1 MANAQY
7 DLILNLR
14 DNAGKTLKELKK
26 ELANLSKEFHKAEI
40 GSEEFVRAG
49 QDILKVEKNVKKV
62 SNAFRDQERQI
73 HSATRAVAQYR
84 AGLARMGRLDRK
96 IASPIGG
103 ATDIFG
109 SPAQLQAMRQAQA
122 ETERIAREYRRVETA
137 ARRAKEEAV
146 ELFRIGMKAR
156 QTGDFTGTGS
166 VIASPLRGRANQAG
180 SPANR
185 DFVANR
191 RSAPRIEV
199 GSFRAV
205 EIKLE
210 TLRDKAS
217 RVKPDTEAWKKLQRQ
232 LKQTEDTMARMEK
245 KRIPRGQRAM
255 GMAKGGAK
263 ALGRGLSGA
272 GAAALAGGGIGTTI
286 GSGIGMMVGGPL
298 GGLAGAGIGQAVDQM
313 GAMAAKAVES
323 YNAVERMKRG
333 LAMASVDAADFAES
347 NALVRESSQKL
358 LMPLEKT
365 YKHFSQLRVNTKQFG
380 MSAKETQKIL
390 EGTALAVSSTG
401 GSMEDVDGAM
411 RAVVQIFSKGTV
423 QAEELRGQLGE
434 RFPGAVVKFAAAN
447 KMSMQELQ
455 DGLKKGQ
462 IGIAEFV
469 NFAKQNYDDYSEFAE
484 QLATAP
490 EYAARRAEIAI
501 EQMSIQIGK
510 SFAPLGLEFQQLF
523 ADAMTA
529 INNFMVENKDAIDTF
544 VRDLQIVIRRLS
556 DFAGFVAKIAGEI
569 AGFLAPA
576 IDMMRELLGLKGAG
590 EFTAKAQ
597 ALDVQIGAL
606 EEKRSK
612 ATDTRTRNNLGQRLN
627 ALRSQRNKALTDAEN
642 AAADETQQA
651 VNRTTDSATG
661 DKTYSFG
668 GAPDNPLDPNFKS
681 GGNATG
687 GGKQRVDMTQKM
699 ATLQEKIRKIKMG
712 IAKEDGTGNELLL
725 VRAEAEADIFGIN
738 EKQMLPREKAAA
750 IAEIKNQLTIDEIEF
765 IKRQGEELAKN
776 ILLEQ
781 ERKDAIAQA
790 LFDQKVAAGEVSEVE
805 AAIAEFTRQ
814 QLEDKKEFMKLKPT
828 PEQVAAFESGQAAAA
843 GNFAAPGTLKAK
855 MKDLESEMET
865 MTKFDTMAIK
875 TADTFE
881 QEFGSAISSVIQ
893 GTSSMKDALG
903 NMFANMSKMFAD
915 MVAQMIAKWATLQL
929 IKGLG
934 SMFGGGAPAVA
945 GAANG
950 AVWSGGFQPFSAN
963 AIKPFANGGI
973 VKGPTLGLVGEGK
986 YNEAVVPLPDGK
998 KIPVEMGKNAG
1009 GNVSSSVVVNINNS
1023 GGSDSSTSG
1032 SQGNQLAKGIEGAV
1046 KDVIMRE
1053 MRPGGM
1059 IASRK

>member
-1 MANAQY
+1 MADASYQIRLMMAGNAS
-7 DLILNLR
+7 
-14 DNAGKTLKELKK
+14 KTIKELK
-26 ELANLSKEFHKAEI
+26 
-40 GSEEFVRAG
+40 
-49 QDILKVEKNVKKV
+49 QDVKKLTGELGDLQQGTQKFTKTAEKLYNTKKDLDSV
-62 SNAFRDQERQI
+62 TNAVRNQRREM
-73 HSATRAVAQYR
+73 AEAQR
-84 AGLARMGRLDRK
+84 SVEALARAYAKAGEAQKRAIANFRMGMGARNA
-96 IASPIGG
+96 IPGVASPIR
-103 ATDIFG
+103 G
-109 SPAQLQAMRQAQA
+109 SA
-122 ETERIAREYRRVETA
+122 
-137 ARRAKEEAV
+137 
-146 ELFRIGMKAR
+146 G
-156 QTGDFTGTGS
+156 
-166 VIASPLRGRANQAG
+166 QAG

-185 DFVANR
+185 DFVASR
-191 RSAPRIEV
+191 RSAPKIEI
-199 GSFRAV
+199 GSYRAL
-205 EIKLE
+205 EIKLD
-210 TLRDKAS
+210 TLRDKAN
-217 RVKPDTEAWKKLQRQ
+217 RIKPDTEAWKRLQRN

-255 GMAKGGAK
+255 GVAKGGAK

-490 EYAARRAEIAI
+490 EYASRRAEIAV

-529 INNFMVENKDAIDTF
+529 INNFMIENKAAIDTF

-556 DFAGFVAKIAGEI
+556 DFAGFVAKIAGQI

-576 IDMMRELLGLKGAG
+576 IDMMRELLGLKGAN

-597 ALDVQIGAL
+597 ALDVQIAAL
-606 EEKRSK
+606 EEKKSK
-612 ATDTRTRNNLGQRLN
+612 ATDNRTRNNLGQRLN
-627 ALRSQRNKALTDAEN
+627 TLRNQRNKALTDAEN

-651 VNRTTDSATG
+651 VNRTTDAATG

-699 ATLQEKIRKIKMG
+699 ATLQERIRKIKMG
-712 IAKEDGTGNELLL
+712 IAKEDGTGNQLLL
-725 VRAEAEADIFGIN
+725 MRAEAEADILAIN

-765 IKRQGEELAKN
+765 IKRQGAELAKN
-776 ILLEQ
+776 ILLEE

-790 LFDQKVAAGEVSEVE
+790 LFDQKVASGEISEQE
-805 AAIAEFTRQ
+805 AAIAAFVNQ
-814 QLEDKKEFMKLKPT
+814 QLEDRKEFLKLKPT
-828 PEQVAAFESGQAAAA
+828 KEQLEEFDSSQGEAK

-934 SMFGGGAPAVA
+934 SMFGGGVGIDAK
-945 GAANG
+945 ANG
-950 AVWSGGFQPFSAN
+950 GVFSGGFVPFKPG
-963 AIKPFANGGI
+963 AITPFANGGI

-998 KIPVEMGKNAG
+998 KIPVEMGKSAG

-1023 GGSDSSTSG
+1023 GDSDSSTSG

-1059 IASRK
+1059 IANGR

>member
-1 MANAQY
+1 MADASYQIRLMMAGNAS
-7 DLILNLR
+7 
-14 DNAGKTLKELKK
+14 KTIKELK
-26 ELANLSKEFHKAEI
+26 E
-40 GSEEFVRAG
+40 
-49 QDILKVEKNVKKV
+49 DVKKLTNELGDLQQGTKKFTRTAEKLYNTKKDLDSV
-62 SNAFRDQERQI
+62 TNAVRNQRREIAANERQVQKLAAAFKKASDARKVRDFNI
-73 HSATRAVAQYR
+73 KQNWGKALGQMADNSVAIKQTRSR
-84 AGLARMGRLDRK
+84 RK
-96 IASPIGG
+96 SSG
-103 ATDIFG
+103 ANAEFG
-109 SPAQLQAMRQAQA
+109 S
-122 ETERIAREYRRVETA
+122 
-137 ARRAKEEAV
+137 
-146 ELFRIGMKAR
+146 
-156 QTGDFTGTGS
+156 
-166 VIASPLRGRANQAG
+166 LRL
-180 SPANR
+180 
-185 DFVANR
+185 
-191 RSAPRIEV
+191 
-199 GSFRAV
+199 V
-205 EIKLE
+205 EIKLDA
-210 TLRDKAS
+210 LRDKAS
-217 RVKPDTEAWKKLQRQ
+217 RIKPDTEAWKRLQRN
-232 LKQTEDTMARMEK
+232 LKQTEETMARMEK

-255 GMAKGGAK
+255 GMARGAVG
-263 ALGRGLSGA
+263 AVGRGLSGA
-272 GAAALAGGGIGTTI
+272 GAAALAGGGVGTTI
-286 GSGIGMMVGGPL
+286 GSGIGMMLGGPL

-529 INNFMVENKDAIDTF
+529 INNFMVENEDAINTF
-544 VRDLQIVIRRLS
+544 VRDLQVVIRRLS
-556 DFAGFVAKIAGEI
+556 DFAANVAKIAGQVAE
-569 AGFLAPA
+569 FLGPA
-576 IDMMRELLGLKGAG
+576 IDKLREFLGLKGARELTSELETVEAKMAAMEEAGTDRKARTNRTGTKIGG
-590 EFTAKAQ
+590 EVMTSEYAQ
-597 ALDVQIGAL
+597 LAQRATNLRKMIPGAA
-606 EEKRSK
+606 E
-612 ATDTRTRNNLGQRLN
+612 
-627 ALRSQRNKALTDAEN
+627 DA
-642 AAADETQQA
+642 TQQA
-651 VNRTTDSATG
+651 VDRTTDAATG

-668 GAPDNPLDPNFKS
+668 GAPDDPLDPNFKS
-681 GGNATG
+681 GGNAG
-687 GGKQRVDMTQKM
+687 GGKKRVDMTQKM

-725 VRAEAEADIFGIN
+725 MRAEAEADILAIN

-776 ILLEQ
+776 ILLEE

-843 GNFAAPGTLKAK
+843 DNFAAPGTLKAK

-865 MTKFDTMAIK
+865 MTKFDTMAIQ

-929 IKGLG
+929 VKGLG
-934 SMFGGGAPAVA
+934 SMFGVSAVP

-950 AVWSGGFQPFSAN
+950 AVWAGGFQPFSAN

-973 VKGPTLGLVGEGK
+973 VKGPTLGLVGEGR

-1023 GGSDSSTSG
+1023 GGSESSTSG

>member
-40 GSEEFVRAG
+40 GSEEFVQAG

-84 AGLARMGRLDRK
+84 AGLARMGQLDRK

-109 SPAQLQAMRQAQA
+109 SPAQLQAMRQAQE

-255 GMAKGGAK
+255 GMARGAAG

-272 GAAALAGGGIGTTI
+272 GAAALAGGGVGTTI

-333 LAMASVDAADFAES
+333 LALASVDAADFAES
-347 NALVRESSQKL
+347 NDLVRESSQRL

-380 MSAKETQKIL
+380 MSAKETQRIL

-434 RFPGAVVKFAAAN
+434 RFPGAVVKFAQAN
-447 KMSMQELQ
+447 DLSMQQLQ

-469 NFAKQNYDDYSEFAE
+469 KFAEQNFEDYAEFAD

-490 EYAARRAEIAI
+490 EYAARRAEIAV

-556 DFAGFVAKIAGEI
+556 DFAGFVAEIAGKI

-576 IDMMRELLGLKGAG
+576 IDMMRELLGLKGAD

-597 ALDVQIGAL
+597 ALDVQIAAL
-606 EEKRSK
+606 EEKRDK
-612 ATDTRTRNNLGQRLN
+612 TTDTRARNTLGQRLN
-627 ALRSQRNKALTDAEN
+627 TLRNQRNKALTDAEN

-651 VNRTTDSATG
+651 VNRTTDAATG

-668 GAPDNPLDPNFKS
+668 GAPEDPLDPNFKS
-681 GGNATG
+681 GGSG
-687 GGKQRVDMTQKM
+687 SGKQKVDMTQKM
-699 ATLQEKIRKIKMG
+699 ANLQEKIRKIKLG

-725 VRAEAEADIFGIN
+725 MRAEAEADILAIN

-776 ILLEQ
+776 ILLEE

-790 LFDQKVAAGEVSEVE
+790 LFDQKVASGEISEQE
-805 AAIAEFTRQ
+805 AAIAAFVEQ
-814 QLEDKKEFMKLKPT
+814 QLEDRKEFLKLKPT
-828 PEQVAAFESGQAAAA
+828 KEQLEEFDASQSEAK
-843 GNFAAPGTLKAK
+843 GNFAAPGTLAAK
-855 MKDLESEMET
+855 MKDLEAEMET

-929 IKGLG
+929 VKGLG
-934 SMFGGGAPAVA
+934 SMFGVGAVP

-950 AVWSGGFQPFSAN
+950 AVWAGGFQPFSAN

-973 VKGPTLGLVGEGK
+973 VKGPTLGLVGEGR

-1009 GNVSSSVVVNINNS
+1009 GDVSSSVVVNINNS
-1023 GGSDSSTSG
+1023 GGSESSTSG

>member
-1 MANAQY
+1 
-7 DLILNLR
+7 
-14 DNAGKTLKELKK
+14 
-26 ELANLSKEFHKAEI
+26 
-40 GSEEFVRAG
+40 
-49 QDILKVEKNVKKV
+49 
-62 SNAFRDQERQI
+62 
-73 HSATRAVAQYR
+73 
-84 AGLARMGRLDRK
+84 
-96 IASPIGG
+96 
-103 ATDIFG
+103 
-109 SPAQLQAMRQAQA
+109 
-122 ETERIAREYRRVETA
+122 
-137 ARRAKEEAV
+137 
-146 ELFRIGMKAR
+146 
-156 QTGDFTGTGS
+156 
-166 VIASPLRGRANQAG
+166 
-180 SPANR
+180 
-185 DFVANR
+185 
-191 RSAPRIEV
+191 
-199 GSFRAV
+199 
-205 EIKLE
+205 
-210 TLRDKAS
+210 
-217 RVKPDTEAWKKLQRQ
+217 
-232 LKQTEDTMARMEK
+232 MARMEK

-255 GMAKGGAK
+255 GMARGAAG

-272 GAAALAGGGIGTTI
+272 GAAALAGGGVGTTI

-347 NALVRESSQKL
+347 NDLVRQSSQRL

-380 MSAKETQKIL
+380 MSAKETQEIL

-469 NFAKQNYDDYSEFAE
+469 KFAEQNYKDYGEFAD

-490 EYAARRAEIAI
+490 EYAARRAEIAV
-501 EQMSIQIGK
+501 EQMAIQIGK

-529 INNFMVENKDAIDTF
+529 INNFMVENKEAIDTF

-556 DFAGFVAKIAGEI
+556 DFAAKVAEI
-569 AGFLAPA
+569 AGQVAEFLGPA
-576 IDMMRELLGLKGAG
+576 INGLREFLGLKSAK
-590 EFTAKAQ
+590 EFKTE
-597 ALDVQIGAL
+597 LEQINEEIAEM
-606 EEKRSK
+606 EEKGQTRSGRGARMNQDYVSK
-612 ATDTRTRNNLGQRLN
+612 TQRRDKLVKMI
-627 ALRSQRNKALTDAEN
+627 AGAEADA
-642 AAADETQQA
+642 TQQA
-651 VNRTTDSATG
+651 VDRTTDAATG

-668 GAPDNPLDPNFKS
+668 GAPDDPLDPNFKS
-681 GGNATG
+681 GGNATDG
-687 GGKQRVDMTQKM
+687 GSKKVDMTQKM
-699 ATLQEKIRKIKMG
+699 ATLQEKIRKIKLG

-725 VRAEAEADIFGIN
+725 MRAEAEADILAIN

-750 IAEIKNQLTIDEIEF
+750 IAEINNQLTIDEIEF
-765 IKRQGEELAKN
+765 IRRQGEELAKN
-776 ILLEQ
+776 ILLEE

-790 LFDQKVAAGEVSEVE
+790 LFDQKVASGEISEQE
-805 AAIAEFTRQ
+805 AAIAAFVEQ
-814 QLEDKKEFMKLKPT
+814 QLEDRKEFLKLKPT
-828 PEQVAAFESGQAAAA
+828 KEQLAEFDASQGEAK

-929 IKGLG
+929 VKGLG
-934 SMFGGGAPAVA
+934 SMFGASAVP

-950 AVWSGGFQPFSAN
+950 AVWAGGFQPFSAN

-973 VKGPTLGLVGEGK
+973 VKGPTLGLVGEGR

-998 KIPVEMGKNAG
+998 KIPVEMGKDAG

-1059 IASRK
+1059 IANGR

>member
-1 MANAQY
+1 MADASYQIRLMMAGNAS
-7 DLILNLR
+7 
-14 DNAGKTLKELKK
+14 KTIKELK
-26 ELANLSKEFHKAEI
+26 E
-40 GSEEFVRAG
+40 
-49 QDILKVEKNVKKV
+49 DVKKLTNKLGDLQQGTKKFTKTAEELYNTKKDLDSV
-62 SNAFRDQERQI
+62 TNAVRNQRREIAANEKQVQKLAAAFKKASDAAKVRDFNIRQNWGKALGQMADNSVAI
-73 HSATRAVAQYR
+73 KQTRSR
-84 AGLARMGRLDRK
+84 RK
-96 IASPIGG
+96 SSG
-103 ATDIFG
+103 ANAEFG
-109 SPAQLQAMRQAQA
+109 S
-122 ETERIAREYRRVETA
+122 
-137 ARRAKEEAV
+137 
-146 ELFRIGMKAR
+146 
-156 QTGDFTGTGS
+156 
-166 VIASPLRGRANQAG
+166 LRL
-180 SPANR
+180 
-185 DFVANR
+185 
-191 RSAPRIEV
+191 
-199 GSFRAV
+199 V
-205 EIKLE
+205 EIKLDA
-210 TLRDKAS
+210 LRDKAS
-217 RVKPDTEAWKKLQRQ
+217 RIKPDTEAWKRLQRN
-232 LKQTEDTMARMEK
+232 LKQTEETMARMEK

-255 GMAKGGAK
+255 GMARGA
-263 ALGRGLSGA
+263 AGAVGRGLSGA
-272 GAAALAGGGIGTTI
+272 GAAALAGGGVGTTI
-286 GSGIGMMVGGPL
+286 GSGIGMMLGGPL

-347 NALVRESSQKL
+347 NDLVRESSQRL

-380 MSAKETQKIL
+380 MSAKETQRIL

-434 RFPGAVVKFAAAN
+434 RFPGAVVKFAQAN
-447 KMSMQELQ
+447 KLSMQQLQ

-469 NFAKQNYDDYSEFAE
+469 KFAEQNYQDYAEFAD

-490 EYAARRAEIAI
+490 EYAARRAEIAV

-544 VRDLQIVIRRLS
+544 VRDLQVVIRRLS
-556 DFAGFVAKIAGEI
+556 DFAANVAKIAGQVAE
-569 AGFLAPA
+569 FLGPA
-576 IDMMRELLGLKGAG
+576 IDKLREFLGLKGAR
-590 EFTAKAQ
+590 ELTSELETVEAKMKEMEEAGTDRKARTNRTGTKIGGTEMTSEYEQLAQ
-597 ALDVQIGAL
+597 
-606 EEKRSK
+606 R
-612 ATDTRTRNNLGQRLN
+612 ATNLRKMIPR
-627 ALRSQRNKALTDAEN
+627 AAEDA
-642 AAADETQQA
+642 TQQA
-651 VNRTTDSATG
+651 VDRTTDAATG

-668 GAPDNPLDPNFKS
+668 GAPDDPLDPNFKS
-681 GGNATG
+681 GGNAG
-687 GGKQRVDMTQKM
+687 GGSKKVDMTQKM
-699 ATLQEKIRKIKMG
+699 ATLQEKIRKIKLG

-725 VRAEAEADIFGIN
+725 MRAEAEADILAIN

-776 ILLEQ
+776 ILLEE

-790 LFDQKVAAGEVSEVE
+790 LFDQKVAAGEISEQE
-805 AAIAEFTRQ
+805 AAIAAFVEQ
-814 QLEDKKEFMKLKPT
+814 QLEDRKEFLKLKPT
-828 PEQVAAFESGQAAAA
+828 KEQLAEFDASQGEAK
-843 GNFAAPGTLKAK
+843 GNFAAPGTLRAK
-855 MKDLESEMET
+855 MKDLEAEMET

-929 IKGLG
+929 VKGLG
-934 SMFGGGAPAVA
+934 SMFGVGAVP

-950 AVWSGGFQPFSAN
+950 AVWAGGFQPFSAN

-973 VKGPTLGLVGEGK
+973 VKGPTLGLVGEGR

-1023 GGSDSSTSG
+1023 GGSESSTSG

>member
-1 MANAQY
+1 MANAQFQVQF
-7 DLILNLR
+7 NVAG
-14 DNAGKTLKELKK
+14 NAGKSIKQL
-26 ELANLSKEFHKAEI
+26 KAEVAELRKRFQEAKQ
-40 GSEEFVRAG
+40 GTDEFVRSG
-49 QDILKVEKNVKKV
+49 EKLYNFEKDLKAVTNAVKDQRREMAETQKSVE
-62 SNAFRDQERQI
+62 A
-73 HSATRAVAQYR
+73 
-84 AGLARMGRLDRK
+84 LARAYAKAGEAQKRAIANFRMGMGARNA
-96 IASPIGG
+96 IPGVASPIGG
-103 ATDIFG
+103 SAG
-109 SPAQLQAMRQAQA
+109 Q
-122 ETERIAREYRRVETA
+122 V
-137 ARRAKEEAV
+137 
-146 ELFRIGMKAR
+146 
-156 QTGDFTGTGS
+156 
-166 VIASPLRGRANQAG
+166 G

-185 DFVANR
+185 AFVASR
-191 RSAPRIEV
+191 RSGPQIDPR
-199 GSFRAV
+199 SYRAL
-205 EIKLE
+205 EIKLDS
-210 TLRDKAS
+210 LRDKAN
-217 RVKPDTEAWKKLQRQ
+217 RIKPDTEAWKRLQRN

-255 GMAKGGAK
+255 GMARGA
-263 ALGRGLSGA
+263 AGAVGRGLSGA
-272 GAAALAGGGIGTTI
+272 GAAALAGGGVGTTI
-286 GSGIGMMVGGPL
+286 GSGIGMMLGGPL

-347 NALVRESSQKL
+347 NDLVRESSQKL

-529 INNFMVENKDAIDTF
+529 INDFMVENEEAINTF
-544 VRDLQIVIRRLS
+544 VRDLQVVIRRLS
-556 DFAGFVAKIAGEI
+556 DFAAKVAEI
-569 AGFLAPA
+569 AGKVAEFLGPA
-576 IDMMRELLGLKGAG
+576 IDKLREFLGLKGARELTG
-590 EFTAKAQ
+590 ELETVEAKMAAMEEAGTDRKARTNRAGTETGGEVMTSEYAKLAQ
-597 ALDVQIGAL
+597 RATNLRKMIPGAA
-606 EEKRSK
+606 E
-612 ATDTRTRNNLGQRLN
+612 
-627 ALRSQRNKALTDAEN
+627 DA
-642 AAADETQQA
+642 TQQA
-651 VNRTTDSATG
+651 VDRTTDAATG

-668 GAPDNPLDPNFKS
+668 GAPDDPLDPNFKS
-681 GGNATG
+681 GGNTG

-725 VRAEAEADIFGIN
+725 MRAEAEADILAIN

-776 ILLEQ
+776 ILLEE

-790 LFDQKVAAGEVSEVE
+790 LFDQKIAAGEVSEVE

-843 GNFAAPGTLKAK
+843 DNFAAPGTLKAK

-929 IKGLG
+929 VKGLG
-934 SMFGGGAPAVA
+934 SMFGVGAVP

-950 AVWSGGFQPFSAN
+950 AVWAGGFQPFSAN

-973 VKGPTLGLVGEGK
+973 VKGPTLGLVGEGR